1 MSLHRGQHFGSFN
14 VPVRPITTS
23 RPSDAGSAGGY
34 ARKAVNFDLATKPYQ
49 KPAFTS
55 QQTQTSSHQ
64 SSLHRSPP
72 IYLQPP
78 TPPQWARQPHYQK
91 APARSAT
98 VAVVA
103 PPVAAHTA
111 TRDTMSLDTLN
122 SKFFRLSMEDLVQ
135 FLTLLTYHYRDG
147 VTFFRVEG
155 PSK

>member
-1 MSLHRGQHFGSFN
+1 MSLHRGGQHFGSFN

-23 RPSDAGSAGGY
+23 RPSDAGSASGY

-55 QQTQTSSHQ
+55 QQTQTSHQ

-135 FLTLLTYHYRDG
+135 FLTLLTITG
-147 VTFFRVEG
+147 MESSF
-155 PSK
+155 

>member
-34 ARKAVNFDLATKPYQ
+34 ARKAFNFDLATKPYQ

-55 QQTQTSSHQ
+55 QQTQTSHQ
-64 SSLHRSPP
+64 SLHRSPP

-91 APARSAT
+91 APVSAT

-103 PPVAAHTA
+103 PPVAANTA

-135 FLTLLTYHYRDG
+135 FLTPY
-147 VTFFRVEG
+147 
-155 PSK
+155 

>member
-1 MSLHRGQHFGSFN
+1 MSLHRGGQHFGSFN

-23 RPSDAGSAGGY
+23 RPSDAGSASGY

-55 QQTQTSSHQ
+55 QQTQTSHQ

-135 FLTLLTYHYRDG
+135 FLTLLTITGMESR
-147 VTFFRVEG
+147 F
-155 PSK
+155 

>member
-1 MSLHRGQHFGSFN
+1 MSLHRGGQHFGSFN

-23 RPSDAGSAGGY
+23 RPSDAGSASGY
-34 ARKAVNFDLATKPYQ
+34 ARKAVNFDLATKPSYQ

-98 VAVVA
+98 VAVIA

-135 FLTLLTYHYRDG
+135 FLTLLRGLDRTGAKGAWHL
-147 VTFFRVEG
+147 
-155 PSK
+155 